1 MIRVYL
7 VDDHLVLLD
16 GLKSLIDNSGFATV
30 IGAASSGEACL
41 KDLENNHPDVLLLDI
56 TLPGINGFEICKT
69 VLTQYPQIHIV
80 AFSGHQEPIVI
91 QEMLQ
96 LGAHGYVLKNAS
108 HEEILQ
114 SIQNVYHGETYLCS
128 QTKLI
133 LDENAEVGIRLST
146 REKQLLR
153 LISDGYTNIE
163 ISEKMCLGVETI
175 NSYRKDL
182 LYKMGARN
190 TAVLVR
196 KAIQE
201 NLI

>member
-1 MIRVYL
+1 M
-7 VDDHLVLLD
+7 
-16 GLKSLIDNSGFATV
+16 

-41 KDLENNHPDVLLLDI
+41 KDLESNHPDVLLLDI

-80 AFSGHQEPIVI
+80 AYSGHQEPIVI

-96 LGAHGYVLKNAS
+96 LGAQGYVLKNAS

-175 NSYRKDL
+175 NGYRKDL

>member
-146 REKQLLR
+146 REKN
-153 LISDGYTNIE
+153 Y
-163 ISEKMCLGVETI
+163 LG
-175 NSYRKDL
+175 SFL
-182 LYKMGARN
+182 MG
-190 TAVLVR
+190 
-196 KAIQE
+196 IP
-201 NLI
+201 I

>member
-80 AFSGHQEPIVI
+80 AFPAI
-91 QEMLQ
+91 
-96 LGAHGYVLKNAS
+96 KN
-108 HEEILQ
+108 
-114 SIQNVYHGETYLCS
+114 
-128 QTKLI
+128 
-133 LDENAEVGIRLST
+133 RL
-146 REKQLLR
+146 LF
-153 LISDGYTNIE
+153 
-163 ISEKMCLGVETI
+163 
-175 NSYRKDL
+175 RKCFSWAR
-182 LYKMGARN
+182 MGMS
-190 TAVLVR
+190 
-196 KAIQE
+196 
-201 NLI
+201 

>member
-1 MIRVYL
+1 
-7 VDDHLVLLD
+7 
-16 GLKSLIDNSGFATV
+16 
-30 IGAASSGEACL
+30 
-41 KDLENNHPDVLLLDI
+41 
-56 TLPGINGFEICKT
+56 
-69 VLTQYPQIHIV
+69 
-80 AFSGHQEPIVI
+80 
-91 QEMLQ
+91 MLQ
-96 LGAHGYVLKNAS
+96 LGAQGYVLKNAS

-175 NSYRKDL
+175 NGYRKDL